1 MILNSVV
8 IENIR
13 SYSHEE
19 VVFPRGISLFEGDI
33 GSGKSTVL
41 MAIEFALF
49 GLGSQKAES
58 LLSKKSESGYV
69 ILDFSVDG
77 EKYEIKRT
85 LKRKNSGVNQDPK
98 NSWIKIEGET
108 LPLSP
113 SELKQQ
119 VLKILKFNE
128 PADPK
133 AESKIF
139 RYAIFTPQEAMK
151 EVLSDSGKRLE
162 TIRKAFGIED
172 YSIAKSNS
180 LEVVSELRSKSAV
193 LQERFSN
200 ISELKQQV
208 LKILKFNEPAD
219 PKAESKI
226 FRYAIFTPQE
236 AMKEVLSDSGKR
248 LETIR
253 KAFGIEDYSIA
264 KSNSLEVVSELRS
277 KSAVL
282 QERFSNISELESE
295 IAESK
300 ESISKLDG
308 VIASVSKDIE
318 SEKSQ
323 ESEITSQIKEMQE
336 KNSERIKLEAKKES
350 LEEKIES
357 SKKHF
362 EQIEAEFADFE
373 TELKQNNERMEKLV
387 DVKKPETKLTVPNII
402 EKIKEFQKINDD
414 LIRYDSEKNSISQ
427 DISKL
432 KESLGEKINSD
443 VKSLESA
450 LEDLEKEKESLE
462 KFSEEITE
470 NNDKIKSQQVEKN
483 TIKSRLESEIAE
495 FTELGSN
502 CPTCKQEITLD
513 HHHSLVDEKQNQVE
527 KLNKELEEITNSF
540 FDSNAKSKEIKEKLE
555 SYNQEIS
562 QIQKILPGIQDYA
575 SKSSKLSQ
583 IEAEIAKINSNQNG
597 EYGENPVEFLN
608 NLKDGLI
615 EFENATEQ
623 MKQILESRK
632 KIEEKAAQRHTELA
646 DLEEKISQ
654 NESDLSKTESML
666 ESFEDIGN
674 KIAEL
679 ETKQNV
685 HRDKINEFSGTLA
698 SSTEKK
704 NNEQE
709 KIQSNEKK
717 ITESKKWQEKFK
729 VISELKE
736 WFEEFFIPTISQI
749 EKQVLLSILQN
760 FNETYT
766 RWYSILVEDPTKESR
781 IDENFTP
788 IVNQDGYEQE
798 IGFLSG
804 GEKTSVALAYRLTLN
819 SLMRKETES
828 MKSNLLILDE
838 PTDGFSKNQLGKI
851 RDLLD
856 ELKSEQIVLVSHEK
870 ELETYVDNIFQIS
883 KNNGISKILRL
894 N

>member
-200 ISELKQQV
+200 ISEL
-208 LKILKFNEPAD
+208 
-219 PKAESKI
+219 
-226 FRYAIFTPQE
+226 
-236 AMKEVLSDSGKR
+236 
-248 LETIR
+248 
-253 KAFGIEDYSIA
+253 
-264 KSNSLEVVSELRS
+264 
-277 KSAVL
+277 
-282 QERFSNISELESE
+282 ESE

-387 DVKKPETKLTVPNII
+387 DVKKPETKLTVTNII

-717 ITESKKWQEKFK
+717 ITESKKWQERFK